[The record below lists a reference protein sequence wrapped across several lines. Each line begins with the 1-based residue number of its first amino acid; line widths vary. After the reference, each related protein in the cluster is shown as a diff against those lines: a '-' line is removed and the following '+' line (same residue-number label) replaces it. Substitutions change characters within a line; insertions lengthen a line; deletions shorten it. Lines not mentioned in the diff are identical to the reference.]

1 MTVGREGEAGVFR
14 ARTNPYAPQRV
25 CPYPER
31 FLVAQPDPEFRDA
44 DGPPG
49 AGASSSGGGGI
60 PVFDEEPPAQ
70 VPGSFLESLPQF
82 FVFPLILVATLAAA
96 YFGLRMLVGTS
107 SADAREHIAQVR
119 AASGEH
125 GQWQSLHALADGLRT
140 GRLDLAGVTPA
151 ELGALYRDVAP
162 QGPQQRQFLL
172 EVLGWKRDPE
182 LTALAVEALEAPEPE
197 VRMAALFALTR
208 MEDTAAEPA
217 LARVLREGDDEERWV
232 ALAALA
238 HIGSVPA
245 RDAIAGQLGGE
256 NSVLHRNAVL
266 ALAQAGD
273 RRASPWLPALLD
285 RTTYEG
291 DSGLDGEEAALR
303 DEASRAA
310 ARESVVEQF
319 LVSACRAAAH
329 VDEPSLRPLLQAL
342 SSNDPSLKV
351 RSAAISA
358 LEALEHPE
366 LQPENS

>member
-1 MTVGREGEAGVFR
+1 MAH
-14 ARTNPYAPQRV
+14 
-25 CPYPER
+25 
-31 FLVAQPDPEFRDA
+31 PDPDLRDG
-44 DGPPG
+44 DGPLG
-49 AGASSSGGGGI
+49 AGASSSGAI
-60 PVFDEEPPAQ
+60 PVFDEEPAPH

-82 FVFPLILVATLAAA
+82 FVFPLILVATLTAA
-96 YFGLRMLVGTS
+96 YFGLRMLVGSS
-107 SADAREHIAQVR
+107 SADARELIGQVR

-140 GRLDLAGVTPA
+140 GRLDLDEVSAA
-151 ELGALYRDVAP
+151 ELAGLYRDVAD

-182 LTALAVEALEAPEPE
+182 LTALAVEALGAPEPD

-208 MEDTAAEPA
+208 MEDAAAEPA
-217 LARVLREGDDEERWV
+217 LAKVLAEGDDEERWV

-238 HIGSVPA
+238 HIGNDTA
-245 RDAIAGQLGGE
+245 RDAIAGLLGGE
-256 NSVLHRNAVL
+256 NTVLHRNAVL

-285 RTTYEG
+285 RAAYAG
-291 DSGLDGEEAALR
+291 DSRLDGTEAALR

-329 VDEPSLRPLLQAL
+329 VDDPALRPLLQAL

-358 LEALEHPE
+358 LEDLEPP
-366 LQPENS
+366 PENS